1 MKKITIE
8 ASKGKGQVI
17 LPPSK
22 SLFHRALFC
31 AALAGGESTIYG
43 RLAGEDLKATCRAV
57 HAFGAQVFVAEDCVK
72 VVGASPFH
80 RLEAAVDSAS
90 SGTTLRLLIP
100 PLLLSGEPVTL
111 SMSDQLAA
119 RPLAVYRELL
129 EKKGILWE
137 QKGNFLSL
145 SGKLL
150 PGEYALPGDVSSQ
163 FVSGLLLAL
172 PLLDGDSKIHLT
184 SPLESRPYV
193 EMTRQVQKAFSVET
207 TEISDGFFIRGG
219 QTYQPTDFIVEGD
232 ATVAAVYETLN
243 GFGSSILL
251 PNAPN
256 SLLQGDARFSELA
269 KQVRAGKTVDLAD
282 TPDLAPILF
291 ALAAFYGEGHFVGT
305 RRLAYKESNRALSMK
320 EELSAF
326 GVELTV
332 SENEVL
338 VSGSLQKPSRTLSC
352 HDDHRIAMA
361 LATLLTQTG
370 GTLDGAE
377 CVEKSYPDFWHD
389 LATLGFAVTEQ

>member
-1 MKKITIE
+1 MKIKIE
-8 ASKGKGQVI
+8 PGKGQGEVI

-22 SLFHRALFC
+22 SLFHRTLLC

-43 RLAGEDLKATCRAV
+43 RLAGEDLDATCRAV
-57 HAFGAQVFVAEDCVK
+57 KVLGAQASVTQDRVK
-72 VVGASPFH
+72 VVGTSPFH
-80 RLEAAVDSAS
+80 RPEATLDCAS
-90 SGTTLRLLIP
+90 SGTTLRLSL
-100 PLLLSGEPVTL
+100 PLLLLSDEPVTL
-111 SMSDQLAA
+111 LMSKQLAV
-119 RPLAVYRELL
+119 RPLAIYQELL
-129 EKKGILWE
+129 CEKGILWE
-137 QKGNFLSL
+137 QKETELFL
-145 SGKLL
+145 SGKLA
-150 PGEYALPGDVSSQ
+150 PGQYVLPGDVSSQ

-172 PLLDGDSKIHLT
+172 PLLDGDSKIRLT
-184 SPLESRPYV
+184 KPLESRPYV

-207 TEISDGFFIRGG
+207 EKTDDGFFIRGG
-219 QTYQPTDFIVEGD
+219 QPYKPTDFIVEGD

-251 PNAPN
+251 PNAPI

-269 KQVRAGKTVDLAD
+269 KKVRDHEVVDLTD
-282 TPDLAPILF
+282 TPDLSPTLF
-291 ALAAFYGEGHFVGT
+291 ALAAFYGKGHFVGT
-305 RRLAYKESNRALSMK
+305 RRLAYKESNRATSMK

-338 VSGSLQKPSRTLSC
+338 VSGSLQKPSRALFC

-361 LATLLTQTG
+361 LATLCTLTG

-377 CVEKSYPDFWHD
+377 CVEKSYPEFWQD
-389 LATLGFAVTEQ
+389 LATLGFAVAEQ